1 MNKRV
6 LVSYSFLLVME
17 TQCNNLDN
25 NLVLAPKKHWSSN
38 LEKENTHNIGEDLNK
53 HKAYDSTY
61 ISELVHST

>member
-1 MNKRV
+1 
-6 LVSYSFLLVME
+6 ME

-53 HKAYDSTY
+53 HEAYDSTY